1 MLINGRQVDDDY
13 LKSIDAGKVLWV
25 RILQPGFELLDRY
38 GERARDGVIEF
49 TTNESGERTTLAVYS
64 SNASGKTPN
73 KMTVVREPS
82 GASSE
87 HSSVSKSIATPAQPL
102 EEVTVATYT
111 AGVDSVSIENGSLKQ
126 VGLIVLDGEEIS
138 ADRLSQLDPSRI
150 DAMTVLKGEQA
161 VEHYGEKGTEGV
173 IEITTKKSEER
184 KFKRIGCAFINGS
197 SYKIGPGLWRIKD
210 TGFGFSISPQ
220 DGTRPLVMVDGE
232 LVDLSYLDDIDADA
246 VATVQIVQPSAELVE
261 QYGEQGYD
269 GMIRFVTKEGQKK
282 TKKSKRSAVKRHAL
296 TMNRKT
302 PINKR

>member
-1 MLINGRQVDDDY
+1 M
-13 LKSIDAGKVLWV
+13 
-25 RILQPGFELLDRY
+25 
-38 GERARDGVIEF
+38 
-49 TTNESGERTTLAVYS
+49 
-64 SNASGKTPN
+64 
-73 KMTVVREPS
+73 
-82 GASSE
+82 
-87 HSSVSKSIATPAQPL
+87 
-102 EEVTVATYT
+102 TYT
-111 AGVDSVSIENGSLKQ
+111 TGADSDSVSVVDNGRSLKQ

-150 DAMTVLKGEQA
+150 DAMTVLKGEQG
-161 VEHYGEKGTEGV
+161 VERYGEKGAEGV

-197 SYKIGPGLWRIKD
+197 SYRIGPGLWRIKD

-269 GMIRFVTKEGQKK
+269 GMIRFVTKEGRKK
-282 TKKSKRSAVKRHAL
+282 TKKIEAQRRKAAHAD
-296 TMNRKT
+296 NE
-302 PINKR
+302 

>member
-1 MLINGRQVDDDY
+1 MS
-13 LKSIDAGKVLWV
+13 KSI
-25 RILQPGFELLDRY
+25 
-38 GERARDGVIEF
+38 
-49 TTNESGERTTLAVYS
+49 
-64 SNASGKTPN
+64 
-73 KMTVVREPS
+73 
-82 GASSE
+82 
-87 HSSVSKSIATPAQPL
+87 SVSKSIAMSAQPL
-102 EEVTVATYT
+102 EETVTLTYT
-111 AGVDSVSIENGSLKQ
+111 TGADSDSVSVVDNGRSLKQ

-161 VEHYGEKGTEGV
+161 VERYGEKGTEGV

-269 GMIRFVTKEGQKK
+269 GMIRFVTKEGRKK
-282 TKKSKRSAVKRHAL
+282 TKKIEAQRRKAAHAD
-296 TMNRKT
+296 NE
-302 PINKR
+302 